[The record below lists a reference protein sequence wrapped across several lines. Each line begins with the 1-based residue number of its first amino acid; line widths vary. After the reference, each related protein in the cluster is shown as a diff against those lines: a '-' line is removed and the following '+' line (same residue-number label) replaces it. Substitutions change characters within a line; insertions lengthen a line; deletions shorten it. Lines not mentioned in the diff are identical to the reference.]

1 MQRPLLKFVCFF
13 ICLIAFPYSSL
24 ANNTSVLQRADSLYE
39 VKRYTESL
47 HLYEE
52 LYANGLSSKAMLL
65 KMAFIHEGLEN
76 KSEALFFLNRYF
88 FESKDKLA
96 LQKIDEIA
104 DRYSLSGYN
113 SRESDL
119 LYGFYHRN
127 FDFIQYVLA
136 SLMILI
142 IVLGFYHKM
151 KKQLN
156 RSLLLIMMLFTS
168 LLLVAHTNVGS
179 RWKLGITQNDA
190 TVLMKG
196 PSAASGVYS
205 VVPAGTRFNI
215 VNQKDNWLVVKTE
228 KGKAYVRES
237 ALRKIEL

>member
-13 ICLIAFPYSSL
+13 ICLIAFSYSSR
-24 ANNTSVLQRADSLYE
+24 ANNTSVLQRADSLFE
-39 VKRYTESL
+39 AKRYTESL

-52 LYANGLSSKAMLL
+52 LYANGLSSKSMLL

-104 DRYSLSGYN
+104 NKYSLSGYD
-113 SRESDL
+113 SPESDI
-119 LYGFYHRN
+119 LYGWYLRN
-127 FDFIQYVLA
+127 FDFVQYLLA
-136 SLMILI
+136 IFMMLVITYAIFLK
-142 IVLGFYHKM
+142 L

-156 RSLLLIMMLFTS
+156 RSLFLIMMLFTS
-168 LLLVAHTNVGS
+168 LLLILHTQVGS
-179 RWKLGITQNDA
+179 RWKKGIAMHEA

-196 PSAASGVYS
+196 PSAASGVS
-205 VVPAGTRFNI
+205 RVVPSGTRFNI
-215 VNQKDNWLVVKTE
+215 INKKDNWLVVKVDN
-228 KGKAYVRES
+228 GKAYVRES
-237 ALRKIEL
+237 ALKTIEL